1 MRIGI
6 ISDIHSNMEA
16 LNTVLENLKGKVDEI
31 ICLGDIVGYG
41 PNPRECC
48 DIIRSNRIF
57 SLCGN
62 HDSAC
67 YDDNLID
74 YFNPFAREA
83 ILWTRS
89 QLPDDYITYLKQLS
103 FEEVLYGFRIVHG
116 APGDPFEYITTTA
129 EARSA
134 FMSFDEDICF
144 IGHSHIM
151 EYFEQR
157 KGSPIVRQLPLRNQ
171 QELIIEEGKRYIIN
185 VGSVGQ
191 PRDGDPRSAY
201 VIYDTIEKKLTAHRV
216 LYRIDIVQK
225 KMQLKGLP
233 SLLWQRLEVGR

>member
-6 ISDIHSNMEA
+6 ISDIHSNLEA
-16 LNTVLENLKGKVDEI
+16 LERVLQELKGKVDEI

-48 DIIRSNRIF
+48 DIVRSNRIY
-57 SLCGN
+57 SICGN

-67 YDDNLID
+67 YDDNLIE

-83 ILWTRS
+83 ILWTRA
-89 QLPDDYITYLKQLS
+89 QLTQDYIDYLKRLP

-116 APGDPFEYITTTA
+116 APREPFEYITTA
-129 EARSA
+129 YDARSA
-134 FMSFDEDICF
+134 FMSFEEDICF

-151 EYFEQR
+151 EYFELK
-157 KGSPIVRQLPLRNQ
+157 KGSSIVRQLPLRNQ
-171 QELIIEEGKRYIIN
+171 QELVIEDDKRYIIN

-191 PRDGDPRSAY
+191 PRDGDPRSAF
-201 VIYDTIEKKLTAHRV
+201 VIYDTLEKKLTAYRV
-216 LYRIDIVQK
+216 FYRIDIVQK

-233 SLLWQRLEVGR
+233 PILWERLGVGR

>member
-16 LNTVLENLKGKVDEI
+16 LNAVLERLKGEVDEI

-41 PNPRECC
+41 PNPKECC
-48 DIIRSNRIF
+48 DIVRSNRIY

-62 HDSAC
+62 HDFAC
-67 YDDNLID
+67 YDDRLIN

-89 QLPDDYITYLKQLS
+89 QLTQEYIDYLRRLP
-103 FEEVLYGFRIVHG
+103 FEEVLYNFRIVHG
-116 APGDPFEYITTTA
+116 APGEPFEYITTTQD
-129 EARSA
+129 ARSA
-134 FMSFDEDICF
+134 FMVFDENLCF

-151 EYFEQR
+151 EYYELR
-157 KGSPIVRQLPLRNQ
+157 KGSSVVRQLPLRNQ
-171 QELIIEEGKRYIIN
+171 QELNIEDGNRYIIN

-201 VIYDTIEKKLTAHRV
+201 VIYDTIEKKLTAYRV
-216 LYRIDIVQK
+216 FYRIDIVQK

-233 SLLWQRLEVGR
+233 PILWERLEVGR